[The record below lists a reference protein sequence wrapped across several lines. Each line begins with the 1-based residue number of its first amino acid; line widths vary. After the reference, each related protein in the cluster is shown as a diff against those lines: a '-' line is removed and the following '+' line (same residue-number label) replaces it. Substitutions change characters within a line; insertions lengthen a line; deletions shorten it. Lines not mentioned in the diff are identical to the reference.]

1 MRTEYSPHFST
12 LISTYQPSHISHQ
25 VIPYQRIPIIY
36 PLVSTKKRHNLAIH
50 FSALFFSAL
59 DYAIFSP
66 CSPAPFATIP
76 TFSSPFIAVICPASI
91 PSVLSGTNR
100 IRMRLSRC
108 STICGV
114 SSCKLSDFT
123 TIYSIYALFSVF
135 SATLAVVCPSLT
147 PLVLS
152 RRNKTLTVAKISLI
166 SSARLAWL
174 MYIKSIL
181 SLSCG
186 SVL

>member
-1 MRTEYSPHFST
+1 MTPEKEALRRKTERHYMAVVFGNG
-12 LISTYQPSHISHQ
+12 IRAIRYDRRK
-25 VIPYQRIPIIY
+25 RII
-36 PLVSTKKRHNLAIH
+36 
-50 FSALFFSAL
+50 FFSAAL
-59 DYAIFSP
+59 AVVCPSP
-66 CSPAPFATIP
+66 IPA
-76 TFSSPFIAVICPASI
+76 
-91 PSVLSGTNR
+91 VLSR
-100 IRMRLSRC
+100 INKIQMRLSRC
-108 STICGV
+108 YTICGV

-123 TIYSIYALFSVF
+123 TIYSVYALFSVF